1 MEVPALVDDAAHLWN
16 LCAKALREEVSE
28 PVWRVWFAELQPVS
42 LEDDTLVVSV
52 PNRYVK
58 QRLEGPLAG
67 SLRSALDA
75 AGLEDLVMS
84 IMVDTSRSTEDLP
97 PVSAPDI
104 AATHESPLVGTPMR
118 EPTGPVGLTERY
130 TFDTFVIG
138 SSNRF
143 AHAAALSVAERPA
156 RSYNPLFIYGSAG
169 LGKTHL
175 LHAIGHY
182 VLRHYQGNRVRYVAT
197 ETMLNEF
204 LDAIRSNTTTRFKRD
219 YRDCDVLLV
228 DDIQFIEGKDRLRSR
243 FKWGLMTD
251 VQPPELETRL
261 AILRNKAEQDP
272 VAIDDDVLELIAE
285 RITENI
291 RELEGALIRVSAFA
305 SLNREPVTVTLA
317 EKVLSDVLVD
327 SDPRQITP
335 DDILDA
341 TSAMFG
347 FTIDDLMGPSRRRPL
362 VQARQ
367 VGMYVFRQVTEFSY
381 PMIGREFG
389 NRDHTTVMHAVEKV
403 TNQMKEQRQVYDQVT
418 RLIHTIKIRN
428 DPRRSGRGRDG
439 GKPADASAGSVDGDT
454 VW

>member
-1 MEVPALVDDAAHLWN
+1 
-16 LCAKALREEVSE
+16 
-28 PVWRVWFAELQPVS
+28 
-42 LEDDTLVVSV
+42 
-52 PNRYVK
+52 
-58 QRLEGPLAG
+58 
-67 SLRSALDA
+67 LRSALDA

-228 DDIQFIEGKDRLRSR
+228 DDIQFIEGKERLQEEFFHTFNHLHGNGRQIVITSDRLPDAIPTLEDRLRSR